1 MQQHHLTVTRTA
13 RYFTHGSEAHR
24 TSHLWIA
31 LHGHAM
37 LARRFLR
44 LLDPLA
50 KQPETL
56 VAAPEAL
63 SRFYLETGLDG
74 RHGEAIGA
82 TWLTREDRERD
93 LADARSYLDRL
104 HVELTGAIPPGA
116 RVGVLGFS
124 QGAVMAARWVA
135 AGTILPDQVVL
146 WGIEPPGDAF
156 PGLAERLQGRELTL
170 VAGDRDPLA
179 PPGGIEA
186 QAHRLAQAGVR
197 ARAVRFPGG
206 HAVEPEPL
214 LRVAA
219 AGRPG
224 P

>member
-1 MQQHHLTVTRTA
+1 MQQHHLTVNRTA
-13 RYFTHGSEAHR
+13 RYFTHGSEPHK
-24 TSHLWIA
+24 TTYLWIA

-37 LARRFLR
+37 LAERFLR
-44 LLDPLA
+44 LLAPLGE
-50 KQPETL
+50 QPDTL

-82 TWLTREDRERD
+82 TWLTREDREHD

-104 HVELTGAIPPGA
+104 HVELTGAITPGA
-116 RVGVLGFS
+116 RVGILGFS

-135 AGTILPDQVVL
+135 AGTILPDHLVL
-146 WGIEPPGDAF
+146 WGIEPPRDAF
-156 PGLAERLQGRELTL
+156 SGLAERLQGRELTL
-170 VAGDRDPLA
+170 VAGDRDPLVA
-179 PPGGIEA
+179 PGGIEA

-206 HAVEPEPL
+206 HVMEREAL
-214 LRVAA
+214 LRVTG
-219 AGRPG
+219 GRSG